1 VGFDFANVL
10 MFAIISVVFVL
21 ALLLIGALVRPKR
34 PSPEKSQIYECGEK
48 PIGSAWFNFNP
59 RFYIV
64 ALIFVV
70 FEVEIALMLPVV
82 LVYKKFVKHGG
93 GGVAFFE
100 ILAFVVILAVGLAW
114 VWAKGDLDWIK
125 KLVTS
130 ERPSSGARNGNG

>member
-1 VGFDFANVL
+1 MAFDFANVL
-10 MFAIISVVFVL
+10 VFALVSIFFVFAMVGV
-21 ALLLIGALVRPKR
+21 GALVRPR
-34 PSPEKSQIYECGEK
+34 FPSKTKSEIYECGEK

-64 ALIFVV
+64 ALIFVI

-82 LVYKKFVKHGG
+82 LVYKKMVKDGAGG
-93 GGVAFFE
+93 LAFFE
-100 ILAFVVILAVGLAW
+100 ILAFVLILAVGLAW

-130 ERPSSGARNGNG
+130 ADKDAAKGQG